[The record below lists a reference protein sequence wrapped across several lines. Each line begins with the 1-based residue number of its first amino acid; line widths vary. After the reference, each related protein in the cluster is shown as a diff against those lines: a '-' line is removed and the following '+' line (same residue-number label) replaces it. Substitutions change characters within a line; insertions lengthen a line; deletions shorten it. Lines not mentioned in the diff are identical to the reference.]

1 LPVLQTAAQ
10 GGELTEE
17 VLALLE
23 SNELCFLQAAT
34 ELAEIPLQ
42 SLSLQCFYTE

>member
-1 LPVLQTAAQ
+1 VLQTAAQ

-34 ELAEIPLQ
+34 ESADIPLR
-42 SLSLQCFYTE
+42 SLNLGCFYPE